1 MCFDSVRVVCV
12 SSSYYHMSV
21 HHTCAYHCVSLLQ
34 ISRVQHTVCFFF
46 SCMLCKLFVFLLHTI
61 SCMFTMHVHVTVC
74 LNSCVQHTVCFF
86 FSCMLCKLCVFLL
99 QLCVPQVHVTGSA
112 APHYLTP
119 LVTSFRLRIS
129 IVFNLSS
136 IFNNSHWIQCIHS
149 IARMPQVAPQLRGNF
164 GNIPLQVPLT
174 PQSLT
179 RSSRKCCRSVIHIL
193 PALPQNASAAF
204 MLPGT
209 RGKKTDRC
217 NSPSQG
223 DRLIHPLLLCK
234 LFRRMK

>member
-1 MCFDSVRVVCV
+1 MCFHSVRVVCV
-12 SSSYYHMSV
+12 SSSYYHMCV
-21 HHTCAYHCVSLLQ
+21 H
-34 ISRVQHTVCFFF
+34 
-46 SCMLCKLFVFLLHTI
+46 
-61 SCMFTMHVHVTVC
+61 HVHVTVC
-74 LNSCVQHTVCFF
+74 LFFRSHVCNTQCVSSSAACCASCVCFF
-86 FSCMLCKLCVFLL
+86 FSCVFLKCMSRGRPPPITWPPL
-99 QLCVPQVHVTGSA
+99 SLLSASGSQLFSIWAVSSAILVGSN
-112 APHYLTP
+112 
-119 LVTSFRLRIS
+119 V
-129 IVFNLSS
+129 
-136 IFNNSHWIQCIHS
+136 S
-149 IARMPQVAPQLRGNF
+149 IALLECPIVAPQLRDNF
-164 GNIPLQVPLT
+164 SNIQLPMQVPLT

-223 DRLIHPLLLCK
+223 DRSLHPLLLCK

>member
-21 HHTCAYHCVSLLQ
+21 HHTCACHCVSLLQ

-46 SCMLCKLFVFLLHTI
+46 SCMLCKL
-61 SCMFTMHVHVTVC
+61 
-74 LNSCVQHTVCFF
+74 CV
-86 FSCMLCKLCVFLL
+86 L
-99 QLCVPQVHVTGSA
+99 QLCVPQVHVRGSA

-136 IFNNSHWIQCIHS
+136 SFKNSRWIQCIHS
-149 IARMPQVAPQLRGNF
+149 IARMPRLRGNF

-223 DRLIHPLLLCK
+223 IDRSTPFCSANC
-234 LFRRMK
+234 FAG